1 MNPIDKLDALS
12 LRDLRALALLAQHRH
27 FGKAAGEMGISQPSL
42 SAAIQKIE
50 VCLKTRIFE
59 RTSRRCD
66 LTPRGAL
73 IVEQAHVALG
83 ELSRLAQ
90 LSNPKRKTLTGR
102 FRLGVIPTV
111 APYYLP
117 HVFGAILEKFPDLE
131 LILRE
136 EISEKL
142 LERLRAGEIDAAF
155 LSLPLHQADLLEFP
169 TLQEELALAVPLSHP
184 LAARKSVSVADLL
197 PREMVLLEHGHCL
210 RDQTLELCASDAP
223 DGCIHATS
231 LETLRFMVK
240 AKIGTALVP
249 AMAVDFDKTREL
261 IRYVPFRAPAP
272 SRTLGIAVSR
282 RSTRVGDVEA
292 LAKFLGTIEIRAAIF
307 SESIRRKNTKSVFAD

>member
-12 LRDLRALALLAQHRH
+12 LRDLRALASLAQHRH
-27 FGKAAGEMGISQPSL
+27 FGRAATEMGISQPSL

-50 VCLKTRIFE
+50 ICLKIKVFE
-59 RTSRRCD
+59 RTSRRCN

-73 IVEQAHVALG
+73 IVEQVHVALG
-83 ELSRLAQ
+83 ELSQLAL
-90 LSNPKRKTLTGR
+90 LSNPKKKILTGR

-117 HVFGAILEKFPDLE
+117 HVFGAIIENFPDLE

-136 EISEKL
+136 EMTEKL
-142 LERLRAGEIDAAF
+142 LERLRAGEIDAAL
-155 LSLPLHQADLLEFP
+155 LSLPLREPDLVEFP
-169 TLQEELALAVPLSHP
+169 ILQEELALAVPLSHA
-184 LAARKSVSVADLL
+184 LAARQNVSVSDLK

-210 RDQTLELCASDAP
+210 RDQALQLCAADAP
-223 DGCIHATS
+223 GGCIHATS

-249 AMAVDFDKTREL
+249 AMAVHFDKGREL
-261 IRYVPFRAPAP
+261 VKYVPFRAPAP
-272 SRTLGIAVSR
+272 SRMLGFAALR
-282 RSTRVGDVEA
+282 RSSQ
-292 LAKFLGTIEIRAAIF
+292 LADARELAQFLGALEVRAARF
-307 SESIRRKNTKSVFAD
+307 

>member
-1 MNPIDKLDALS
+1 MLS
-12 LRDLRALALLAQHRH
+12 LRDLRALASLSRHRH
-27 FGKAAGEMGISQPSL
+27 FGRAATEMGISQPSL

-50 VCLKTRIFE
+50 VCLKTKIFE
-59 RTSRRCD
+59 RTSRKCD

-73 IVEQAHVALG
+73 IVEQTHVALG

-90 LSNPKRKTLTGR
+90 LSVAKKPLLTGR
-102 FRLGVIPTV
+102 FRLGIIPTV

-117 HVFGAILEKFPDLE
+117 HVFGPITEKFPALE

-136 EISEKL
+136 EMTDKL

-155 LSLPLHQADLLEFP
+155 LSLPLQSADMVEFP
-169 TLQEELALAVPLSHP
+169 VLQEELALAVPLSHP
-184 LAARKSVSVADLL
+184 LAAQKQVSVADLK

-210 RDQTLELCASDAP
+210 RAQTLELCGESAP
-223 DGCIHATS
+223 GSGGPGSGGAGSGVHATS

-249 AMAVDFDKTREL
+249 AMAVHFDSGAQHLK
-261 IRYVPFRAPAP
+261 YVPFRAPAP
-272 SRTLGIAVSR
+272 SRTLGIATLR
-282 RSTRVGDVEA
+282 RGGRVEDAQG
-292 LAKFLGTIEIRAAIF
+292 LAEFLGGVEIEAVTMNAPG
-307 SESIRRKNTKSVFAD
+307 

>member
-12 LRDLRALALLAQHRH
+12 LRDLRALASLARHRH
-27 FGKAAGEMGISQPSL
+27 FGRAAAEMGISQPSL

-50 VCLKTRIFE
+50 VCLKTKIFE

-90 LSNPKRKTLTGR
+90 LSNQKRKTLTGR

-117 HVFGAILEKFPDLE
+117 HVFGPIVEKFPDLE

-155 LSLPLHQADLLEFP
+155 LSLPLHEADLLEFP

-184 LAARKSVSVADLL
+184 LAAQSSVSVADLK

-210 RDQTLELCASDAP
+210 RDQTLELCGESAA
-223 DGCIHATS
+223 GAGIHATS

-249 AMAVDFDKTREL
+249 AMAVHFDQNRQHVK
-261 IRYVPFRAPAP
+261 YVPFRAPAP
-272 SRTLGIAVSR
+272 SRTLGITALKR
-282 RSTRVGDVEA
+282 GGRVEDAEA
-292 LAKFLGTIEIRAAIF
+292 LAAFLSGLEIQQALM
-307 SESIRRKNTKSVFAD
+307 IRTG

>member
-12 LRDLRALALLAQHRH
+12 LRDLRALAVLAEHRH
-27 FGKAAGEMGISQPSL
+27 FGRAATEMGISQPSL

-50 VCLKTRIFE
+50 ICLKTKVFE

-73 IVEQAHVALG
+73 IVEQVHIALG
-83 ELSRLAQ
+83 ELSQLAQ
-90 LSNPKRKTLTGR
+90 LSNPKKKILTGR

-117 HVFGAILEKFPDLE
+117 HVFGAIMEKFGELE

-142 LERLRAGEIDAAF
+142 IERLRAGEIDAAL
-155 LSLPLHQADLLEFP
+155 LSLPLREADMVEFP
-169 TLQEELALAVPLSHP
+169 ILQEELALAVPLCHE
-184 LAARKSVSVADLL
+184 LAAHQSVSVADLK

-210 RDQTLELCASDAP
+210 RDQSLQLCAADAP
-223 DGCIHATS
+223 GSCIHATS

-249 AMAVDFDKTREL
+249 AMAIHSDRGREL
-261 IRYVPFRAPAP
+261 VKYVPFRAPAP
-272 SRTLGIAVSR
+272 SRMLGIAVLR
-282 RSTRVGDVEA
+282 RSVR
-292 LAKFLGTIEIRAAIF
+292 LADARELAQFLGTLDVRAARF
-307 SESIRRKNTKSVFAD
+307 

>member
-1 MNPIDKLDALS
+1 MNPIDQLDALS
-12 LRDLRALALLAQHRH
+12 LRDLRALAALAQHRH
-27 FGKAAGEMGISQPSL
+27 FGRAAQELGISQPSL

-50 VCLKTRIFE
+50 VCLKTKIFE

-73 IVEQAHVALG
+73 VVEQAHLALG

-90 LSNPKRKTLTGR
+90 LSGRKRKTLTGR
-102 FRLGVIPTV
+102 FRLGIIPTV

-117 HVFGAILEKFPDLE
+117 HIFAAVTNKFENLE

-136 EISEKL
+136 EISDKL

-155 LSLPLHQADLLEFP
+155 LSLPLHEADLLEFP
-169 TLQEELALAVPLSHP
+169 ILQEELALAVPQSHA
-184 LAARKSVSVADLL
+184 LAARESVGVADLKA
-197 PREMVLLEHGHCL
+197 REMVLLEHGHCL
-210 RDQTLELCASDAP
+210 RDQTLELCGGDSQS
-223 DGCIHATS
+223 GCIHATS

-249 AMAVDFDKTREL
+249 AMAVHFDRGREMVKYL
-261 IRYVPFRAPAP
+261 PFRAPAP

-282 RSTRVGDVEA
+282 RGARIGDAEA
-292 LAKFLGTIEIRAAIF
+292 LANFLGGLEIDEALMAI
-307 SESIRRKNTKSVFAD
+307 